1 MLIHRRMNKQTIIFW
16 ILNTPLTSLCFSSQ
30 LPLFFSPLKAIYIPG
45 NICSHKFL
53 SFHLFKKP
61 LNETFLPIAM
71 EIQLEDDPHIVD
83 SVISSQLPTYLTCGH
98 HLAELITPLCKH
110 LIHLDSRSSHYPD
123 VPPTSLICSSLY
135 LLCLHP
141 LLSHFFMLDGSR
153 EPSVLGA
160 LPYLHS
166 WPFIWFHAFKYCLR
180 ILWQLLYKIL
190 LPGAPGW
197 HSC

>member
-1 MLIHRRMNKQTIIFW
+1 
-16 ILNTPLTSLCFSSQ
+16 
-30 LPLFFSPLKAIYIPG
+30 
-45 NICSHKFL
+45 
-53 SFHLFKKP
+53 
-61 LNETFLPIAM
+61 M

-83 SVISSQLPTYLTCGH
+83 SVISSQLPTYLSCGH
-98 HLAELITPLCKH
+98 HLAELITPLYKH
-110 LIHLDSRSSHYPD
+110 LIHLDSRPSHYPD

-141 LLSHFFMLDGSR
+141 LLSHFFTLDGSL

-160 LPYLHS
+160 LPYSHS

-190 LPGAPGW
+190 LQSTKNEILERVCKEGGQRNLFTSILLSSHLGPLW
-197 HSC
+197 QIKRKTTRCLLTCISHIFM